1 MIAELEL
8 LREKLAS
15 RLATNRIALE
25 AQSEDAF
32 QILPKVEDGFPITI
46 SFREGRYEIEA
57 GMWHGHFEK
66 SQEASAVMCWL
77 LTPYYRIVTSY
88 RGGEPIAT
96 WLEIYAD
103 DGWNGTE
110 FVYFVD
116 PTGLESPADNA
127 DMIKILVQAIF
138 LDSAFASY
146 YPAAHLDQAGYPLG
160 TILGETSY
168 ERRNDGWY
176 PIGVPEAE

>member
-1 MIAELEL
+1 MIPELEL
-8 LREKLAS
+8 LRENLAS
-15 RLATNRIALE
+15 RLKTNRIALE
-25 AQSEDAF
+25 ELGDDSIK
-32 QILPKVEDGFPITI
+32 ILPKIEDSFPITA
-46 SFREGRYEIEA
+46 SYREGRYEIEA

-66 SQEASAVMCWL
+66 IEEASAVMCWL
-77 LTPYYRIVTSY
+77 LTPYYRVVTSFQK
-88 RGGEPIAT
+88 GEPIAT

-116 PTGLESPADNA
+116 PNTIASPAENA
-127 DMIKILVQAIF
+127 DAIKILVQAVF

-168 ERRNDGWY
+168 ELRNDGWY
-176 PIGVPEAE
+176 PVGVPEAE